1 MILLIESSAAPGQEI
16 KAMANSCRFMETP
29 ECKCYSQRERDLIA
43 SKIKDLSLCEFS
55 LEQYKIVAAPPPPP
69 TAFWQEPSFV
79 VGGLV
84 VSFSVG
90 VAVGVILTRKR

>member
-1 MILLIESSAAPGQEI
+1 MILLIESSDAPGQEI

-43 SKIKDLSLCEFS
+43 SKIKDLALCEFS
-55 LEQYKIVAAPPPPP
+55 LEQYKTVAVPPPPP
-69 TAFWQEPSFV
+69 VAFWQDPSFV

-90 VAVGVILTRKR
+90 VAAGVVLSRRR